1 MVAPCISQNLVIYD
15 LARKKLNL
23 NVSMSSFIS
32 KQVSLRRRMPYMNCM
47 SHGTLHCDATIGHV
61 ILSQL
66 LFYRYHSESGWH
78 TLAEVVLEHYGLE
91 VNQATITIFVC
102 VVPVIIDVFVK
113 IWVGLACV
121 FAHSR

>member
-1 MVAPCISQNLVIYD
+1 
-15 LARKKLNL
+15 
-23 NVSMSSFIS
+23 
-32 KQVSLRRRMPYMNCM
+32 MNCM
-47 SHGTLHCDATIGHV
+47 SHGTLHCDVTIGHV
-61 ILSQL
+61 IHSLKFSQL

-91 VNQATITIFVC
+91 VDQAAITIFVC
-102 VVPVIIDVFVK
+102 VFPVIIDVFVK